1 MALLSASLSLAKWI
15 ERPPAGVREVMG
27 SRVRIM
33 SAILRFCARQ
43 GRLCVALH
51 CGTVL
56 GKLSLLLL
64 AVTRLRRKL
73 RHNCRPQN
81 NPILQSNTTPNQPFT
96 ANRQM
101 AYGINGNF
109 LRDQAIVADFN
120 TVDTN
125 ASVGF

>member
-1 MALLSASLSLAKWI
+1 
-15 ERPPAGVREVMG
+15 
-27 SRVRIM
+27 M
-33 SAILRFCARQ
+33 SAILMFRARQ
-43 GRLCVALH
+43 GRRCVELH

-56 GKLSLLLL
+56 GKLSLFLL

-73 RHNCRPQN
+73 RHNCCPQN
-81 NPILQSNTTPNQPFT
+81 NPILQSNTTPNQPHSQP
-96 ANRQM
+96 QM